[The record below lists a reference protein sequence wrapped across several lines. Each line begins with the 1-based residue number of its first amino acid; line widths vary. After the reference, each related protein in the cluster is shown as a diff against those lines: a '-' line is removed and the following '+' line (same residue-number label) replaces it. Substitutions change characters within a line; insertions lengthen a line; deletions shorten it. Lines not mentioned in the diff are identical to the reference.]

1 MRQTAEINQND
12 VRYEAM
18 MSVAAEATRPENLRI
33 VVRGAEN
40 RKDRIQSIKKCGLDF
55 YVAGAVADAS
65 VFMSTYTEEQLMT
78 ACRNTAKDARIAEIQ
93 NAIFG
98 GHLQT
103 IDEWDPV
110 VGEECMYVLTN
121 MTSCNGAGAMF
132 CNDLLEKIQIK
143 LDCDFYLLPS
153 SIHEVIILPD
163 EGGYDREELDE
174 MVKTINATEVNSDDR
189 LADHAFYYSDGK
201 LA

>member
-1 MRQTAEINQND
+1 MRQTIEVNQND

-18 MSVAAEATRPENLRI
+18 MSVAAEAMRAENLRI
-33 VVRGAEN
+33 VVRGTEN
-40 RKDRIQSIKKCGLDF
+40 RKERIPSIQKYGLDF
-55 YVAGAVADAS
+55 YVSGSVADAS
-65 VFMSTYTEEQLMT
+65 VFMGEYTEEQLAA
-78 ACRNTAKDARIAEIQ
+78 ACENTAKDARIAEIQ

-103 IDEWDPV
+103 IDEWDPA

-132 CNDLLEKIQIK
+132 CGELLEKIQTK
-143 LDCDFYLLPS
+143 LDSDYFLLPS
-153 SIHEVIILPD
+153 SIHEVIIVPD
-163 EGGYDREELDE
+163 EGGYDRSELDE
-174 MVKTINATEVNSDDR
+174 MVKTINATEVNPNDR
-189 LADHAFYYSDGK
+189 LADHAFYYSSGR

>member
-1 MRQTAEINQND
+1 MRQTVEINQQD
-12 VRYEAM
+12 ERYSAM
-18 MSVAAEATRPENLRI
+18 MDMAMDATRPENLRI

-40 RKDRIQSIKKCGLDF
+40 RKDSIPSIRKYGLDF
-55 YVAGAVADAS
+55 YVAGSTAEAS
-65 VFMSTYTEEQLMT
+65 VIKGHFTEEELAT
-78 ACRNTAKDARIAEIQ
+78 ACRNTVRDARIAEIQ

-103 IDEWDPV
+103 IDEWDPA

-132 CNDLLEKIQIK
+132 CGELLKKIQTK
-143 LDCDFYLLPS
+143 LDSDYFLLPS
-153 SIHEVIILPD
+153 SIHEVIIVPD
-163 EGGYDREELDE
+163 EGGYDRSELDE
-174 MVKTINATEVNSDDR
+174 MVKTINATEVNPNDR
-189 LADHAFYYSDGK
+189 LADHAFYYSSGR

>member
-1 MRQTAEINQND
+1 MRQTVEIGRTD
-12 VRYEAM
+12 SRYDAM
-18 MSVAAEATRPENLRI
+18 VDMAMDATRLENLRI

-40 RKDRIQSIKKCGLDF
+40 RKDRIPSIQKYGLDF
-55 YVAGAVADAS
+55 YVAGSVANAS
-65 VFMSTYTEEQLMT
+65 VFMGKYTEEDLMA
-78 ACRNTAKDARIAEIQ
+78 ACQNTAKDARIAEIQ

-103 IDEWDPV
+103 IDEWDPA
-110 VGEECMYVLTN
+110 VGEECMYILTN

-132 CNDLLEKIQIK
+132 CAELLEKIQTK
-143 LDCDFYLLPS
+143 LDSDYYLLPS
-153 SIHEVIILPD
+153 SIHEVIIIPD
-163 EGGYDREELDE
+163 EGGYDRSELDE

-189 LADHAFYYSDGK
+189 LADHAFYYSGGK